1 MRITC
6 SPAYA
11 GKMIGSIDLQPSNYY
26 SPPSSNSEIN
36 DHVNPELIAIPYVED
51 PEFGSN
57 FDVMKMMKGTYQEEF
72 QESYDVEFTIDVD
85 KKGYITQFEHTFSL
99 ERYLD
104 LVRTQSYRVIQTNW
118 RGRSFHVMTFSYME
132 EVCNPKNVIFKCNNA
147 EDVFV
152 VAELAPYR
160 VGGVVVQPNNIY
172 LHLRALISA
181 RDDLYPIDYMCEPDF
196 DLSLE
201 A

>member
-1 MRITC
+1 MRISC
-6 SPAYA
+6 SP
-11 GKMIGSIDLQPSNYY
+11 GFPGSMIGSIYLQPTKFNRGV
-26 SPPSSNSEIN
+26 SSNSQIIH
-36 DHVNPELIAIPYVED
+36 HVDSELIAIPYIED
-51 PEFGSN
+51 RRFGST
-57 FDVMKMMKGTYQEEF
+57 FDAMKMMKGTYQEEF

-85 KKGYITQFEHTFSL
+85 NKGYITQFEHTFAL

-104 LVRTQSYRVIQTNW
+104 LVRTQSYKVIKTNW
-118 RGRSFHVMTFSYME
+118 KGRSFHVMTYSYME
-132 EVCNPKNVIFKCNNA
+132 EVCNPDNVIFKCNHA

-152 VAELAPYR
+152 VAELVPYS
-160 VGGVVVQPNNIY
+160 VGGVVVQPNNVY

-196 DLSLE
+196 DLSIE

>member
-11 GKMIGSIDLQPSNYY
+11 GKMIGSIDLRPSEFMKGI
-26 SPPSSNSEIN
+26 SSNSQITE
-36 DHVNPELIAIPYVED
+36 HVDPKLIAIPYMED
-51 PEFGSN
+51 LHFGSH
-57 FDVMKMMKGTYQEEF
+57 FDAMKIMKGTFKEEF
-72 QESYDVEFTIDVD
+72 QVSYDVEFTIDVD
-85 KKGYITQFEHTFSL
+85 NKGYITQFEHTFSL

-104 LVRTQSYRVIQTNW
+104 LVRTQSYKVIKTNW
-118 RGRSFHVMTFSYME
+118 RGQAYHVMTYSYME
-132 EVCNPKNVIFKCNNA
+132 EVCNPSNVIFRCNSA

-160 VGGVVVQPNNIY
+160 VGGVAKQPHHLY
-172 LHLRALISA
+172 LHFRALISA

-196 DLSLE
+196 DLSLD
-201 A
+201 